1 MTQNDK
7 VKRYILDHGFIT
19 TWDAFYQLQI
29 TRLSARIYEIEH
41 EGVHF
46 GRVWQEKDGMR
57 WVEYHLPQTE
67 RKRAKEVWYGREKN
81 GGEVNS

>member
-1 MTQNDK
+1 MTQNES

-41 EGVHF
+41 EGVQF
-46 GRVWQEKDGMR
+46 GRVWQEKDGKR

-67 RKRAKEVWYGREKN
+67 RKRAREVWYGREKN